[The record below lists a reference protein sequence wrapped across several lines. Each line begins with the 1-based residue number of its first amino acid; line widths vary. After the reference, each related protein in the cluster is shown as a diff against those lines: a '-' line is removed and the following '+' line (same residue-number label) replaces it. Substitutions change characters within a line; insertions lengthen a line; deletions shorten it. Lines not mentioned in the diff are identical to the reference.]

1 MFSFLHRQK
10 RIDEVISSSLYDERS
25 FYPAFIADLRRAE
38 DEIIIESPFIT
49 PYRMEK
55 LFPVFALL
63 LKRDVKIHI
72 ITRDPTEHDEMYCY
86 QSTDE
91 ILKCAEIGIHVVM
104 LKGNHHRKLAVIDKN
119 ILWEGSLNILSH
131 VKSREIMR
139 RIVGAES
146 VKEMTDFL
154 SLDKV
159 V

>member
-1 MFSFLHRQK
+1 MFSFLNRQK
-10 RIDEVISSSLYDERS
+10 QINEVTSSLLFDEKS
-25 FYPAFIADLRRAE
+25 FYKAFIADLMRAQN
-38 DEIIIESPFIT
+38 DVIIESPFIT

-55 LFPVFALL
+55 LFPVFELL
-63 LKRDVKIHI
+63 LKRGVIIHI
-72 ITRDPTEHDEMYCY
+72 ITRDPSDHDEFYCY

-104 LKGNHHRKLAVIDKN
+104 LKGNHHRKLAIIDKK

-139 RIVGAES
+139 RIAGVQS
-146 VKEMTDFL
+146 VREMADFL

>member
-1 MFSFLHRQK
+1 MFSFLNRQQ
-10 RIDEVISSSLYDERS
+10 RINEVVSSRLFDEIN
-25 FYPAFIADLRRAE
+25 FYQAFIADLKRAQ

-63 LKRDVKIHI
+63 VKKGVKIHI
-72 ITRDPTEHDEMYCY
+72 ITRDPAEHDEMYCY

-104 LKGNHHRKLAVIDKN
+104 LKGNHHRKLAVIDRK

-131 VKSREIMR
+131 VRSREIMR
-139 RIVGAES
+139 RIVGARS

>member
-1 MFSFLHRQK
+1 MLSFLHKHK
-10 RIDEVISSSLYDERS
+10 RINEVISSRLFDETS
-25 FYPAFIADLRRAE
+25 FYKAFIADLNRAE

-63 LKRDVKIHI
+63 LKRGVKIHI
-72 ITRDPTEHDEMYCY
+72 ITRDPAEHDEMYCY

-91 ILKCAEIGIHVVM
+91 IHKCAEIGINVVM

-131 VKSREIMR
+131 IKSREIMR
-139 RIVGAES
+139 RIVGTQS

-154 SLDKV
+154 GLDNV